1 MLKCR
6 YTDSLTNIGQILP
19 VRYSHELVGI
29 SICWW
34 SLKLVMENK
43 YPKGKCELI
52 YSISLKILCQKQSS
66 IFQVKVIGAMN

>member
-1 MLKCR
+1 
-6 YTDSLTNIGQILP
+6 
-19 VRYSHELVGI
+19 
-29 SICWW
+29 
-34 SLKLVMENK
+34 MENK